1 MSHSGPRNCTLRLA
15 ARSQTESC
23 PGETCPFWEQGG
35 AALPGGCVIDRLH
48 VPFHTPGLAALLLDT
63 RERLE
68 QARDAT
74 DPGVG
79 LGF

>member
-1 MSHSGPRNCTLRLA
+1 
-15 ARSQTESC
+15 
-23 PGETCPFWEQGG
+23 
-35 AALPGGCVIDRLH
+35 VIDRLH